1 MLNVLHKT
9 SKTCTSEVKMKLI
22 KYKFTEG
29 DERLSSHSGLALI
42 GALLN
47 RTRLKERLSGTILPY
62 CREPKISHSDIV
74 YAATGL
80 MCLGKP
86 DYDAIEP
93 FRDNPFFTQ
102 SLGMDTC
109 PSSATLRQ
117 RLEAVRGGFDTIL
130 KEESARVINGTAVDI
145 TGVSTSKG
153 ELIPFDIDVSPFDNS
168 KTKKEGVSRTYKGS
182 DGFAPIFAYVGK
194 EGYLSNLE
202 LREGKQHS
210 QKDTPE
216 FLKAAI
222 HYSKM
227 ITDKPLLLRM
237 DSGNDSIDNI
247 KICIKKGIDWIIK
260 RNLRKE
266 SLDRWLGIAKENGES
281 HSPRA
286 GETVWRGSVYRK
298 IDGIDTPLR
307 IVFEVTERTIK
318 KGQALLIPEI
328 EVDTYWTSLK
338 DDPYDVIELYHDH
351 GTSEQYHSEIKS
363 DMDLE
368 RLPSEDFMTNAL
380 ILLIGM
386 LAYNLLRLCG
396 QESLREDNGAVTK
409 RPLYRRRAG
418 RRRIRTVIQ
427 DLIYMACRVTRHA
440 RKIFLSFGGYAP
452 WADIWKILYQR
463 FMVPET

>member
-1 MLNVLHKT
+1 MIIMLHDASIL
-9 SKTCTSEVKMKLI
+9 CTSEVKMRLI
-22 KYKFTEG
+22 RYEFTEG

-47 RTRLKERLSGTILPY
+47 RTRVKERLTETVLPY
-62 CREPKISHSDIV
+62 CREPKISHSDII
-74 YAATGL
+74 YAVTGL

-102 SLGMDTC
+102 SLGMSNC
-109 PSSATLRQ
+109 PSSATIRQ
-117 RLEAVRGGFDTIL
+117 RLEAVRDGFDTIL
-130 KEESARVINGTAVDI
+130 KEESARVVNSTAVNI
-145 TGVSTSKG
+145 TGVSTLKG
-153 ELIPFDIDVSPFDNS
+153 ELIPLDIDVSPFDNS
-168 KTKKEGVSRTYKGS
+168 KTKKEGVSRTYKGT

-202 LREGKQHS
+202 LREGKQHC
-210 QKDTPE
+210 QKDTPD
-216 FLKAAI
+216 FLKSSM
-222 HYSKM
+222 YYGKM
-227 ITDKPLLLRM
+227 ITDRPLLLRM
-237 DSGNDSIDNI
+237 DSGNDSMDNI
-247 KICIKKGIDWIIK
+247 KLCIKEGIDWIIK

-266 SLDRWLGIAKENGES
+266 SLETWLEIAKENGES
-281 HSPRA
+281 YSPRA
-286 GETVWRGSVYRK
+286 GKAVWRGSIYRK
-298 IDGIDTPLR
+298 AADIDTPLR

-318 KGQALLIPEI
+318 KGQLLLLPEI
-328 EVDTYWTSLK
+328 EVDTYWTSLE

-368 RLPSEDFMTNAL
+368 RLPSEDFKTNAL

-396 QESLREDNGAVTK
+396 QESLREDNGTITK
-409 RPLYRRRAG
+409 RPLYRRKAG

-440 RKIFLSFGGYAP
+440 RKVFLSFGRYAP
-452 WADIWKILYQR
+452 WEDTWKILYQR
-463 FMVPET
+463 FMIPVT

>member
-1 MLNVLHKT
+1 MR
-9 SKTCTSEVKMKLI
+9 LI
-22 KYKFTEG
+22 RYEFTEG
-29 DERLSSHSGLALI
+29 NERLSSHSGLALI

-47 RTRLKERLSGTILPY
+47 RTKLKERLSGTMLPY
-62 CREPKISHSDIV
+62 CRKPKISHSDIIC
-74 YAATGL
+74 AMTGL
-80 MCLGKP
+80 ICLGKP

-102 SLGMDTC
+102 SLGMDSC

-117 RLEAVRGGFDTIL
+117 RLEAVKGGFDTIL
-130 KEESARVINGTAVDI
+130 KEESAKVINGTAVDI
-145 TGVSTSKG
+145 SGVPTSKG
-153 ELIPFDIDVSPFDNS
+153 ELIPLDIDVSPFDNS

-194 EGYLSNLE
+194 EGYLNNLE
-202 LREGKQHS
+202 FRAGKQHC
-210 QKDTPE
+210 QKNTPE
-216 FLKAAI
+216 FLKSAI
-222 HYSKM
+222 RYSKM

-237 DSGNDSIDNI
+237 DSGNDSIENI
-247 KICIKKGIDWIIK
+247 KICIKKSIDWIIK

-266 SLDRWLGIAKENGES
+266 SPNAWLETAKENGES
-281 HSPRA
+281 YSPRA
-286 GETVWRGSVYRK
+286 GKTVWRGSVYRK
-298 IDGIDTPLR
+298 IDGIDNSLR

-318 KGQALLIPEI
+318 KGQALLIPDI
-328 EVDTYWTSLK
+328 EVGTYWTSLE

-368 RLPSEDFMTNAL
+368 RLPSEDFKTNAL

-396 QESLREDNGAVTK
+396 QESLREDNGTITK
-409 RPLYRRRAG
+409 RPLYRRKAG

-427 DLIYMACRVTRHA
+427 DLIYMACRITSHA
-440 RKIFLSFGGYAP
+440 RKVFLSFGRHAP
-452 WADIWKILYQR
+452 WSNIWKILYQR
-463 FMVPET
+463 FMVPVT

>member
-1 MLNVLHKT
+1 MINVLHKT
-9 SKTCTSEVKMKLI
+9 SKSCTGEVKMRLI
-22 KYKFTEG
+22 KYEFTGG

-47 RTRLKERLSGTILPY
+47 RTKLKERLSEAVLPY
-62 CREPKISHSDIV
+62 CREPKISHSDII

-80 MCLGKP
+80 ICLGKP
-86 DYDAIEP
+86 DYDAIGP
-93 FRDNPFFTQ
+93 FRGNPFFAQ
-102 SLGMDTC
+102 SLGMNNC

-130 KEESARVINGTAVDI
+130 KEESARVVNSTAVDI

-153 ELIPFDIDVSPFDNS
+153 DLIPLDIDVSPFDNS

-182 DGFAPIFAYVGK
+182 DGFAPIFAYVGR

-202 LREGKQHS
+202 LREGKQHC
-210 QKDTPE
+210 QKDTPD
-216 FLKAAI
+216 FLKSAI
-222 HYSKM
+222 YYGKT
-227 ITDKPLLLRM
+227 ITDNPLLLRM

-247 KICIKKGIDWIIK
+247 KICRKKGVDWIIK

-266 SLDRWLGIAKENGES
+266 SLNTWLEIAKENGES
-281 HSPRA
+281 YSPRA
-286 GETVWRGSVYRK
+286 GKTVWRGSIYRK
-298 IDGIDTPLR
+298 IEGINNPLR

-318 KGQALLIPEI
+318 KGQVLLIPEI
-328 EVDTYWTSLK
+328 AVDTYWTSLE

-368 RLPSEDFMTNAL
+368 RLPSEDFKTNAL

-396 QESLREDNGAVTK
+396 QESLREDNGAITK
-409 RPLYRRRAG
+409 RPLYRRKAG

-427 DLIYMACRVTRHA
+427 DLIYMACRVTHHA
-440 RKIFLSFGGYAP
+440 RKVFLSFGKYAP
-452 WADIWKILYQR
+452 WADTWKILYQR
-463 FMVPET
+463 FMIPVT

>member
-1 MLNVLHKT
+1 MRLARY
-9 SKTCTSEVKMKLI
+9 E
-22 KYKFTEG
+22 FTEG

-47 RTRLKERLSGTILPY
+47 RTRLKERLLETVLPY
-62 CREPKISHSDIV
+62 CREPKISHSDII

-93 FRDNPFFTQ
+93 FRDSPFFTQ
-102 SLGMDTC
+102 SLGMDNC

-117 RLEAVRGGFDTIL
+117 RLEAVKGGFDTIL
-130 KEESARVINGTAVDI
+130 KEESARVVKNTAVDI

-153 ELIPFDIDVSPFDNS
+153 ELIPLDIDVSPFDNS
-168 KTKKEGVSRTYKGS
+168 KTKKEGVSRTYKGT

-194 EGYLSNLE
+194 EGYLNNLE
-202 LREGKQHS
+202 LREGKQHC
-210 QKDTPE
+210 QKDTPG
-216 FLKAAI
+216 FLQSSM
-222 HYSKM
+222 YYGKM
-227 ITDKPLLLRM
+227 ITDRPLLLRM

-247 KICIKKGIDWIIK
+247 KICIKEGIDWIIK

-266 SLDRWLGIAKENGES
+266 SLDTWLTIAKENGES
-281 HSPRA
+281 HSPRT
-286 GETVWRGSVYRK
+286 GEIVWRGSVYRK
-298 IDGIDTPLR
+298 TDDISTPLR
-307 IVFEVTERTIK
+307 IIFEVTERTIK
-318 KGQALLIPEI
+318 KGQVLLIPEI
-328 EVDTYWTSLK
+328 AVDTYWASLE

-368 RLPSEDFMTNAL
+368 RLPSEDFTTNAL
-380 ILLIGM
+380 ILRIGM

-396 QESLREDNGAVTK
+396 QESLREDNGTIIK
-409 RPLYRRRAG
+409 RPLYRRKAG

-427 DLIYMACRVTRHA
+427 DLIYMACRVTHHA
-440 RKIFLSFGGYAP
+440 RKVFLSFGKYAP
-452 WADIWKILYQR
+452 WGDTWKILYQR
-463 FMVPET
+463 FTIPVT